1 MSKPAIYHVDY
12 EREKSPK
19 IVLSS
24 KVGAMTSDIDAAA
37 ERVTKAMQSP
47 NRIVLASNVGATIS
61 DIDAGEVTKSKGSAP
76 PHKRSLPE
84 HNESLSQ
91 DQKAT
96 NDWGVIDTMFK
107 LFVKRKPLNKIVN
120 KDRKMTPIRRVFIAI
135 LIAAFTFSV
144 ILSLLKTLEEPTTFE
159 ETEILN
165 KATFP
170 SLTCCVRDLRFD
182 NVTDFEE
189 LTQVLHEFFYER
201 MYAKIE
207 IHSKDEKR

>member
-12 EREKSPK
+12 EREKSPPK

-24 KVGAMTSDIDAAA
+24 KVGAIISDIDDTA
-37 ERVTKAMQSP
+37 EDVTKAKQSP
-47 NRIVLASNVGATIS
+47 KIIKNVGTTIP
-61 DIDAGEVTKSKGSAP
+61 DIDAGEVTRTKGAASP
-76 PHKRSLPE
+76 LHKRSLPE
-84 HNESLSQ
+84 NIESLSQ
-91 DQKAT
+91 DQKVT
-96 NDWGVIDTMFK
+96 NDWGVTETMFNE
-107 LFVKRKPLNKIVN
+107 VKRKPLNKIVN

-144 ILSLLKTLEEPTTFE
+144 VNSLLKTLEEPTTFE

-170 SLTCCVRDLRFD
+170 SLTTCVRDLRFD

-189 LTQVLHEFFYER
+189 LTLVLHEFFYER